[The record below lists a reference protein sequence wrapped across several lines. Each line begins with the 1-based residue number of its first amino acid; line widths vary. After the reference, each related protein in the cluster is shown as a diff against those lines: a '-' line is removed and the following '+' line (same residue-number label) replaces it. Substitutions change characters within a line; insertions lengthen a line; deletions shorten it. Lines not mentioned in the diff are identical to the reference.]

1 MRAAARGPFA
11 SQAPRPYNRPSSICT
26 GKDPSTVSMWSRIRI
41 VGGPLIM
48 YSIEFPTASDCISQ
62 PLQYLDTDYPMLVR
76 AIPQALSHGVF
87 DRRRRRGTRERIPA
101 ERGIVAPLEL
111 TLHVLCGEG
120 RSDRDA
126 AREGLRQ
133 REQVRLH
140 APPLHSEQAPRP
152 AHPGLYFVEDEEG
165 PGSVACLTGGRQV
178 FRGRHMHAAFTLDR
192 LEDDRRGIMIDGFPQ
207 SLDVVER
214 DMLESGDERLERLTE
229 ILPPG
234 RAECPHRP
242 SMETA
247 HRRDDLLPSCR
258 GARKLD
264 RGLDGLGARVA
275 QEDSTE
281 VSRCNREELL
291 DEGRLRGRPE
301 HGPDV
306 DQLPRLG
313 LDCLDDGRIAMS

>member
-1 MRAAARGPFA
+1 
-11 SQAPRPYNRPSSICT
+11 
-26 GKDPSTVSMWSRIRI
+26 
-41 VGGPLIM
+41 
-48 YSIEFPTASDCISQ
+48 
-62 PLQYLDTDYPMLVR
+62 
-76 AIPQALSHGVF
+76 
-87 DRRRRRGTRERIPA
+87 
-101 ERGIVAPLEL
+101 
-111 TLHVLCGEG
+111 
-120 RSDRDA
+120 
-126 AREGLRQ
+126 
-133 REQVRLH
+133 
-140 APPLHSEQAPRP
+140 
-152 AHPGLYFVEDEEG
+152 
-165 PGSVACLTGGRQV
+165 
-178 FRGRHMHAAFTLDR
+178 
-192 LEDDRRGIMIDGFPQ
+192 MIDGFLQ

-281 VSRCNREELL
+281 GSRRNREELL

-301 HGPDV
+301 HGPDA
-306 DQLPRLG
+306 DDLPRLAPDRL
-313 LDCLDDGRIAMS
+313 LDCRFPM